1 MEGLSELPKRF
12 IKRSVSMFR
21 ALKTAEAACLL
32 FMGALQKNT
41 RPNKEVHPVNDI
53 YKDFKST

>member
-1 MEGLSELPKRF
+1 
-12 IKRSVSMFR
+12 MFR
-21 ALKTAEAACLL
+21 ALKTAEAACLM

-53 YKDFKST
+53 YIIYVYV